1 MPYKDKEKQKQAI
14 SEAVKRHRQGITE
27 GITEDRVLHGKEGI
41 TPDLPEG
48 ITLYRYM
55 DGKRVD
61 LDTLP
66 VGYKVLSDGQVW
78 KPLGSINLEVKIKPE
93 GITTSK
99 AANLLLGGL
108 ELRRIDERQT
118 LRGR

>member
-14 SEAVKRHRQGITE
+14 SEAVKKHRQ

-55 DGKRVD
+55 DGKRQELSEVPD
-61 LDTLP
+61 
-66 VGYKVLSDGQVW
+66 GYRILSDGQAW
-78 KPLGSINLEVKIKPE
+78 QPLE
-93 GITTSK
+93 
-99 AANLLLGGL
+99 AF
-108 ELRRIDERQT
+108 
-118 LRGR
+118 